1 MSEAE
6 IEIKLGQLSVKYS
19 GSQEFIEHGLL
30 NVINDLIE
38 FSQNVP
44 IIVNDEVTMESA
56 PESKLTIEH
65 RSTNTIAGDMGVKTG
80 PDLIMAAIAHIQL
93 VQGRDKASR
102 GEISQQMKSA
112 TTYFKQTYQSN
123 LSAYLDNLV
132 RQRRINLISK
142 DTYALTAG
150 EQSSLMQFM
159 R

>member
-1 MSEAE
+1 MNEAT
-6 IEIKLGQLSVKYS
+6 IEIQLGQLSVKYS
-19 GSQEFIEHGLL
+19 GSQEFVESGLL
-30 NVINDLIE
+30 SVVKDLLDVG
-38 FSQNVP
+38 QAVP
-44 IIVNDEVTMESA
+44 M
-56 PESKLTIEH
+56 LTIEESNENSQSKTKATVEH
-65 RSTNTIAGDMGVKTG
+65 MSTNTIAGEMGVKTG

-93 VQGRDKASR
+93 VQGQDKALR

-150 EQSSLMQFM
+150 EKTALSQILH
-159 R
+159 